1 MTEKVTESFSKNDVE
16 LLKREVM
23 YQGIFR
29 LVKLHVRHRT
39 FDGGW
44 SNTFTREILERKSAV
59 AILPYDP
66 VLEQV
71 VLIEQ
76 FRAGALAD
84 PQGPWLLEIVAGIY
98 NGNEKPREVAIREA
112 EEEAGCKILDIY
124 PISEYFVSPGG
135 ATEYLHLFIGRID
148 ASEIGGIHGLSDENE
163 DIRAF
168 SLPIDEAFTL
178 LQEGK
183 IKTSPAIISL
193 QWLQLNREW
202 LRQLWQT
209 KENQK

>member
-1 MTEKVTESFSKNDVE
+1 MSEKLPETFSSNDA
-16 LLKREVM
+16 EVLRRDIM
-23 YQGIFR
+23 YQGVFR
-29 LVKLHVRHRT
+29 MVQLSLRHRT

-44 SNTFTREILERKSAV
+44 SSTFTREILERKSAAAV
-59 AILPYDP
+59 LPYDP

-76 FRAGALAD
+76 FRAGALSN
-84 PQGPWLLEIVAGIY
+84 PLGPWLLEVVAGIY
-98 NGNEKPREVAIREA
+98 DKEEKPRDVAIREA

-124 PISEYFVSPGG
+124 PICEYFVSPGG
-135 ATEYLHLFIGRID
+135 SNEVLDLFIGRID
-148 ASEIGGIHGLSDENE
+148 ATEIGGIHGLEDENE

-168 SLPIDEAFTL
+168 TLPVDEAFTL

-202 LRQLWQT
+202 LRQLWQI
-209 KENQK
+209 K